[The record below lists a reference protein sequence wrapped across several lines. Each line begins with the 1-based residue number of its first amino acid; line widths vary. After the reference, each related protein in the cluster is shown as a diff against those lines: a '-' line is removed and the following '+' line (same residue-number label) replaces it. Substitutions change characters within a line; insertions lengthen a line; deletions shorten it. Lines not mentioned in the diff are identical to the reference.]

1 MTMADPI
8 LTPIGYDQFLA
19 DVAALAATIRADAG
33 WSPEF
38 IVGIGR
44 GGLVP
49 CTYLSHATGLTMLS
63 IDGSSGVAQFAEN
76 LITALAARTHGGDRL
91 LFIDDIN
98 DTGGTIE
105 RVRAMLTAAGAVE
118 AAVRFGV
125 LIDNIGSQARVH
137 YRARTIDRVVTKDW
151 FVFPW
156 EAVAPTSTVVED
168 ARLVT
173 ERTA

>member
-1 MTMADPI
+1 MSMADPV

-19 DVAALAATIRADAG
+19 DVAALAAVIRADSD
-33 WSPEF
+33 WQPQF

-63 IDGSSGVAQFAEN
+63 IDGSSGVAPFAEH
-76 LITALAARTHGGDRL
+76 LIEDLAIRSRGGDRL

-98 DTGGTIE
+98 DTGGTLE
-105 RVRAMLTAAGAVE
+105 RVRSMLGQTGAVE
-118 AAVRFGV
+118 SAVRYGV
-125 LIDNIGSQARVH
+125 LIDNIRSKVRVD
-137 YRARTIDRVVTKDW
+137 YRARTIDRAVTKDW

-156 EAVAPTSTVVED
+156 EAVAPTATIVHDAAVVP
-168 ARLVT
+168 

>member
-1 MTMADPI
+1 MSMADPV

-19 DVAALAATIRADAG
+19 DVAALAAAIRADSD
-33 WSPEF
+33 WQPHC

-63 IDGSSGVAQFAEN
+63 IDGSSGVAPFAEH
-76 LITALAARTHGGDRL
+76 LIEDLAIRSRGGDRL

-98 DTGGTIE
+98 DTGGTLE
-105 RVRAMLTAAGAVE
+105 RVRSMLGQAGAVE
-118 AAVRFGV
+118 AAVRYGV
-125 LIDNIGSQARVH
+125 LIDNIRSKVRVD
-137 YRARTIDRVVTKDW
+137 YRARTIDRAVTKDW

-156 EAVAPTSTVVED
+156 EAVAPTATIVHDAAVVP
-168 ARLVT
+168 

>member
-1 MTMADPI
+1 MADPI
-8 LTPIGYDQFLA
+8 LTPIGYEQFLA
-19 DVAALAATIRADAG
+19 DVAALAAAIRADAT
-33 WSPEF
+33 WQPEF

-63 IDGSSGVAQFAEN
+63 IDGSSGVAQFAEH
-76 LITALAARTHGGDRL
+76 LVEDLAARSRRGDRL

-98 DTGGTIE
+98 DTGATLH
-105 RVRAMLTAAGAVE
+105 RVRAMLASAGA
-118 AAVRFGV
+118 ADAGVRFGV
-125 LIDNIGSQARVH
+125 LIDNIRSKVEVH
-137 YRARTIDRVVTKDW
+137 YRARTIDRAVTKDW

-156 EAVAPTSTVVED
+156 EAVAPTATIVHDAAVVP
-168 ARLVT
+168 